1 MAPRAKDYRT
11 PRSES
16 DAAHFAAP
24 APSQQLLLDAAVTK
38 LNYDDAAP
46 IAMPS
51 AG

>member
-16 DAAHFAAP
+16 DAAH
-24 APSQQLLLDAAVTK
+24 LLDAAVTK